1 MKIHRVVQML
11 GATTS
16 TGKLADDMYA
26 LGHKDYYSEAEDRYI
41 PISHMDFQHM
51 VRAFV
56 KQNDEDVNHV
66 TDNELVTQNQD
77 LVNANKR
84 LGDRIDVILKEN
96 EEVHLETQRLVQQLE
111 HDEHQVGKIVPLVQ
125 ENLSLSRQRDSWKE
139 KAMNMM
145 EKSSYDDLKKQTD
158 VLVKDN
164 SELRFQIEQ
173 VDRNQ
178 TVSKE
183 AYDIAWDNNK
193 SWQKKYDELNVKY
206 IHNCV
211 WQERYEAELKNA
223 EYWKRE
229 YNNVSIKGH
238 GYVFCEIP
246 NDTDGQEFVDMMKQY
261 FNKKS
266 YKMRVRGQHIKP
278 ELKGTGATYH
288 GQSIDESTHM
298 RVYIDAK

>member
-1 MKIHRVVQML
+1 MKVKQIL
-11 GATTS
+11 S
-16 TGKLADDMYA
+16 IKEIADDKRLPCDMYE
-26 LGHKDYYSEAEDRYI
+26 LYNTKYMSVSRDEMISIED
-41 PISHMDFQHM
+41 MDIVHLI
-51 VRAFV
+51 RAF
-56 KQNDEDVNHV
+56 KNDRHRLANQL
-66 TDNELVTQNQD
+66 TDDDLLRQIRD
-77 LVNANKR
+77 LVSANKE
-84 LGDRIDVILKEN
+84 LGKQLDQ
-96 EEVHLETQRLVQQLE
+96 EVRNDTQEGR
-111 HDEHQVGKIVPLVQ
+111 IVPLVQ

-145 EKSSYDDLKKQTD
+145 EKSSYDELTKENAELK
-158 VLVKDN
+158 
-164 SELRFQIEQ
+164 FQIEQ

-183 AYDIAWDNNK
+183 AYDIAWDNTK

-278 ELKGTGATYH
+278 ELKGTGATYW
-288 GQSIDESTHM
+288 GQSKDESTHM
-298 RVYIDAK
+298 RIYIDIK

>member
-164 SELRFQIEQ
+164 SELRFQIQQ